1 MAFLIQP
8 VADLIVPLAH
18 IARGTDQKTRQ
29 EATEKFIQA
38 ACRTSL
44 ACVCFFVAY
53 AADKAINANIEPYSR
68 NNLIGRLL
76 ALTLIYFPCGIMHPY
91 AVILSRVLHHT
102 FIGIRANKPADMK
115 AFSQCL
121 DIGAA
126 VVGLY
131 VASRLKTL
139 LHSSKLDQQIVHLS
153 QNLASYIFE
162 TRR

>member
-1 MAFLIQP
+1 MTFLIQP
-8 VADLIVPLAH
+8 VADLIVPLGH

-53 AADKAINANIEPYSR
+53 AADKAINVNIEPYSR
-68 NNLIGRLL
+68 TNLIGRLL
-76 ALTLIYFPCGIMHPY
+76 VLTIIYFPCGITHPY
-91 AVILSRVLHHT
+91 AATLSRVLSHT
-102 FIGIRANKPADMK
+102 FIGIRANKPANTK

-126 VVGLY
+126 VLGLY
-131 VASRLKTL
+131 AASRLKTR

-153 QNLASYIFE
+153 KNLASYFFE

>member
-8 VADLIVPLAH
+8 VADLIVPLGH

-53 AADKAINANIEPYSR
+53 AADKAINKNAEPYSR
-68 NNLIGRLL
+68 TNLIGRLL
-76 ALTLIYFPCGIMHPY
+76 ALTIIYFPCGITHSY
-91 AVILSRVLHHT
+91 ATILSRVLYHI
-102 FIGIRANKPADMK
+102 FIGIRANKPTDMK

-126 VVGLY
+126 VLSLY
-131 VASRLKTL
+131 AASRLKTH
-139 LHSSKLDQQIVHLS
+139 LHSSKLDQRIVHFS
-153 QNLASYIFE
+153 KYLASYFFE
-162 TRR
+162 PPR